1 MIRKKR
7 LPIGHLALYGWL
19 PSPLKIWAYRVFRGY
34 KIGKGVTLAFG
45 AVVVGD
51 DVELADHV
59 EIGLL
64 AMVMG
69 RTIRIGRHSSV
80 GTMSYL
86 ACERIQIG
94 EDARIREQVFVGG
107 PQLPESSFTLGS
119 RTIILQLASINPT
132 KPVTIGDDTG
142 IGGHC
147 LIFTHG
153 AWLNA
158 LDGYPVTYEPV
169 TLGNSVWLPWRVFIM
184 PGTTIGDG
192 SVIGANSLVQ
202 GTIPPMSLAVGSP
215 AKVIRSAPD
224 FPRVPSEEKKAAI
237 VAEMVSEFERY
248 VTYEHYRRGGARR
261 HAKLPA
267 RRGRRPA
274 APRLATHART
284 TRSPPR
290 GATRCSR
297 KWHSS
302 ESEKV
307 GASRE
312 RACTGSI
319 SRDAAAA
326 QRDRRSRRSW
336 RRSSRA
342 TASGCR
348 ATAERNTVQVAA
360 PHCRRGAPAAGAP
373 GSRSTSERPRSGAPS
388 IGKWINVNRRLSSR
402 CPSSVKDGPRQAES
416 RT

>member
-19 PSPLKIWAYRVFRGY
+19 PSPIKAWAYRTFRRY
-34 KIGKGVTLAFG
+34 RIGKGVKFAFG
-45 AVVVGD
+45 GIVVGE

-69 RTIRIGRHSSV
+69 RSIRIGRHSSV
-80 GTMSYL
+80 GTMSYI

-107 PQLPESSFTLGS
+107 PSLPESSFTLGS

-158 LDGYPVTYEPV
+158 MDGYPVTYEPV
-169 TLGNSVWLPWRVFIM
+169 TLGKSVWLPWRVFTL

-192 SVIGANSLVQ
+192 SVIGADSLVS
-202 GTIPPMSLAVGSP
+202 GVIPPRSLAVGSP

-224 FPRVPSEEKKAAI
+224 FPRPLDAAQRAAL
-237 VAEMVSEFERY
+237 VAQIMSEFERY
-248 VTYEHYRRGGARR
+248 LSHAGVRTIGEPAQRTYARGSHASRLLWRRGSS
-261 HAKLPA
+261 
-267 RRGRRPA
+267 A
-274 APRLATHART
+274 APSTMARDTVLSEAPLTDAERAAYRAAGVHWLDLGGRTRSRDGSPLTEELAAFLGRYGIRLA
-284 TRSPPR
+284 
-290 GATRCSR
+290 
-297 KWHSS
+297 
-302 ESEKV
+302 
-307 GASRE
+307 
-312 RACTGSI
+312 
-319 SRDAAAA
+319 RD
-326 QRDRRSRRSW
+326 
-336 RRSSRA
+336 
-342 TASGCR
+342 G
-348 ATAERNTVQVAA
+348 
-360 PHCRRGAPAAGAP
+360 
-373 GSRSTSERPRSGAPS
+373 
-388 IGKWINVNRRLSSR
+388 
-402 CPSSVKDGPRQAES
+402 
-416 RT
+416 

>member
-1 MIRKKR
+1 MIRKQR
-7 LPIGHLALYGWL
+7 LPLGHLALYGWL
-19 PSPLKIWAYRVFRGY
+19 PSPIKVWAYRTFRGY
-34 KIGKGVTLAFG
+34 KIGKGVKLAFG
-45 AVVVGD
+45 GVVIGRE
-51 DVELADHV
+51 VELGDGV

-69 RTIRIGRHSSV
+69 RSIKIGRHSSV
-80 GTMSYL
+80 GTMSYF

-158 LDGYPVTYEPV
+158 MDGYPVTYEPV
-169 TLGNSVWLPWRVFIM
+169 TLGNSVWLPWRVFVM

-224 FPRVPSEEKKAAI
+224 FPRVPTDEKRAAI

-248 VTYEHYRRGGARR
+248 MKYEDIVIDVRGAVRSYRPAKGGAASRLMWRR
-261 HAKLPA
+261 TADDALVA
-267 RRGRRPA
+267 TRGDTVLTEVALGERELAELRASGVHWLDLAGRSRSAGGSPLTEE
-274 APRLATHART
+274 LATFIARYGI
-284 TRSPPR
+284 RLPR
-290 GATRCSR
+290 
-297 KWHSS
+297 
-302 ESEKV
+302 
-307 GASRE
+307 
-312 RACTGSI
+312 
-319 SRDAAAA
+319 
-326 QRDRRSRRSW
+326 
-336 RRSSRA
+336 
-342 TASGCR
+342 
-348 ATAERNTVQVAA
+348 
-360 PHCRRGAPAAGAP
+360 
-373 GSRSTSERPRSGAPS
+373 
-388 IGKWINVNRRLSSR
+388 
-402 CPSSVKDGPRQAES
+402 DG
-416 RT
+416 